1 MQPAREKR
9 LDTGWTEYTRFVIAL
24 STIINPIGVVPVFL
38 SATRDFSAKEKHT
51 TARIT
56 ALAVAGVLVGAAV
69 SGETLL
75 GVMGTSL
82 SAFRVGGGIVILL
95 MAIAMLTARDGD
107 SHPRQGP
114 ESGGAQSV
122 SSIAVVPLGIPLL
135 AGPGAISTSIIQMH
149 RGAGLVHA
157 ALVAASILLVAFV
170 CWLVLRNAERVGAF
184 IGPVGLNVISR
195 VFGLLLSAIA
205 METIANGL
213 KGLFPILAG

>member
-1 MQPAREKR
+1 LE
-9 LDTGWTEYTRFVIAL
+9 TGWTEYTRFVIAL
-24 STIINPIGVVPVFL
+24 STIINPVGAVPVFL
-38 SATRDFSAKEKHT
+38 AATREFSAQEKCM
-51 TARIT
+51 TARVT
-56 ALAVAGVLVGAAV
+56 AIAVGGVLVAAAL
-69 SGETLL
+69 SGEVLL

-95 MAIAMLTARDGD
+95 MAIAMLSARGGD
-107 SHPRQGP
+107 PLPRQGP
-114 ESGGAQSV
+114 DSGDAESVA
-122 SSIAVVPLGIPLL
+122 SIAVVPLGIPLL

-157 ALVAASILLVAFV
+157 ALVAASILLVALV
-170 CWLVLRNAERVGAF
+170 CWIVLRNAERVGAF

-195 VFGLLLSAIA
+195 LFGLLLSAIA

>member
-1 MQPAREKR
+1 ME
-9 LDTGWTEYTRFVIAL
+9 TGWSEYTRFVIAL

-38 SATRDFSAKEKHT
+38 AATRDFSAQEKRT
-51 TARIT
+51 TARVT
-56 ALAVAGVLVGAAV
+56 ALAVGGVLVASAL

-95 MAIAMLTARDGD
+95 MAIAMLGARGQDPHSLQAPGSSD
-107 SHPRQGP
+107 
-114 ESGGAQSV
+114 AQSAT
-122 SSIAVVPLGIPLL
+122 SIAVVPLGIPLL

-149 RGAGLVHA
+149 RGVGLVHA
-157 ALVAASILLVAFV
+157 ALVAASILLVAFF
-170 CWLVLRNAERVGAF
+170 CFLVLRNAERVGAF

-195 VFGLLLSAIA
+195 LFGLLLSAIA